1 MRCRKAQRLLSRRID
16 GLLSAPDAAALEVHL
31 ADCPACRFAAERL
44 DHAWGALARTEDAP
58 QAPDDWAT
66 IEAAAEARSR
76 RWMPLWLRPQLAPA
90 PAAIAFLVGMV
101 VLGMTGGAL
110 ISRAA
115 LAPSRSG
122 PIEATMFAE
131 TLGDLPWGSPA
142 SGLAS
147 GLDTRLPQEKNP

>member
-16 GLLSAPDAAALEVHL
+16 GLLSAPDAASLGVHL
-31 ADCPACRFAAERL
+31 AGCPACRLAAERL
-44 DHAWGALARTEDAP
+44 DHAWDVLARTGDAP
-58 QAPDDWAT
+58 RAPDDWAMV
-66 IEAAAEARSR
+66 EAAAEARSR

-90 PAAIAFLVGMV
+90 PAAIALLAAMV
-101 VLGMTGGAL
+101 VLGTAAGAL

-122 PIEATMFAE
+122 PIEAAMFAE

-147 GLDTRLPQEKNP
+147 GLDTRLPQERDP

>member
-16 GLLSAPDAAALEVHL
+16 GRVSARDAAALEVHL
-31 ADCPACRFAAERL
+31 VGCPACRFAAERL
-44 DHAWGALARTEDAP
+44 DHAWGVLARTEDAP
-58 QAPDDWAT
+58 LAPDDWPT

-90 PAAIAFLVGMV
+90 PAAVALLAAMV
-101 VLGMTGGAL
+101 VLGTAAGAL

-115 LAPSRSG
+115 LAPNRSG
-122 PIEATMFAE
+122 PIEAAMFAE

-147 GLDTRLPQEKNP
+147 GLDTRLPQERNP

>member
-1 MRCRKAQRLLSRRID
+1 MRCRKAHRLLSRRID
-16 GLLSAPDAAALEVHL
+16 GLLSAPDAASLEVHL
-31 ADCPACRFAAERL
+31 ADCAACRFAAEHL
-44 DHAWGALARTEDAP
+44 DQAWGALARIDDAP
-58 QAPDDWAT
+58 LAPNDWAT

-76 RWMPLWLRPQLAPA
+76 RWMPLWLRLQFAPA
-90 PAAIAFLVGMV
+90 PAAIALLAAMV
-101 VLGMTGGAL
+101 VLGTTAGAL

-122 PIEATMFAE
+122 PIEAAMFAE

-147 GLDTRLPQEKNP
+147 GLDTRLPQEKNR